1 MLIFQIVIMEQP
13 ENLSVFNPKE
23 LHSNTSVITV
33 SIYVLYGLIAY
44 LSLPFFVGYIALLF
58 LLINFLLIGKLFYEI
73 EKKKSEINVAR
84 NQFFAF
90 LRTIVNLL
98 LLFLILYHMG
108 FI

>member
-1 MLIFQIVIMEQP
+1 MEQP

-23 LHSNTSVITV
+23 LQSNTSVITI

-44 LSLPFFVGYIALLF
+44 LSLPYFVGYIALFF
-58 LLINFLLIGKLFYEI
+58 LLVNFLLIGKLFYEI
-73 EKKKSEINVAR
+73 EKKKSELNVIR
-84 NQFFAF
+84 NRFFAL

-108 FI
+108 LV